1 MIRKFISLMII
12 AAAISVCSSMGY
24 AQEGIRVLPQV
35 GINLTKLTDEP
46 VEDADKF
53 RTGFEAG
60 LWLQTK
66 APVFFQPGLFYG
78 QQGLRKVHI
87 SHLDPNN
94 PNTSDTILNN
104 VDYSC
109 IKVPVMLGLQLLGAR
124 IYTGPTFT
132 YVINVDHLEFTE
144 AQFRDLNMGLNVGAG
159 LNVSLFS
166 FDLRYEYGIS
176 HVFKEGNAT
185 SNTLTFSAGLKF

>member
-1 MIRKFISLMII
+1 MIKKIISLMII
-12 AAAISVCSSMGY
+12 TAAITAGSSMGY

-66 APVFFQPGLFYG
+66 TPVFFQPGLFYG

-104 VDYSC
+104 VDYSF

-132 YVINVDHLEFTE
+132 YVINVDHLEFTGE
-144 AQFRDLNMGLNVGAG
+144 QFRDLNMGLNVGAG

-176 HVFKEGNAT
+176 HVFREGNAT
-185 SNTLTFSAGLKF
+185 SNTLTISAGLKF

>member
-1 MIRKFISLMII
+1 MIKKIISLMII
-12 AAAISVCSSMGY
+12 TAAITAGSSMGY

-66 APVFFQPGLFYG
+66 TPVFFQPGLFYG

-104 VDYSC
+104 VDYSF

-132 YVINVDHLEFTE
+132 YVINVDHLEFTGE
-144 AQFRDLNMGLNVGAG
+144 QFRDLNMGLNVGAG

-166 FDLRYEYGIS
+166 FDLRYEY
-176 HVFKEGNAT
+176 
-185 SNTLTFSAGLKF
+185 